1 MGGYSTSEVKMT
13 LRLDR
18 KGKYFTDVI
27 KKNPVRAVIQIPTCQ
42 LEGTIHL
49 HPGHRL
55 LDDLEKGTGF
65 LAVTEVSFLGQ
76 DNPDPLDFMAL
87 NIEHILWIQP
97 LEESTRQL
105 HGDN

>member
-1 MGGYSTSEVKMT
+1 MT
-13 LRLDR
+13 VQLDH
-18 KGKYFTDVI
+18 KGKYFTEVI
-27 KKNPVRAVIQIPTCQ
+27 KKNPIRAVIQTSSGL

-55 LDDLEKGTGF
+55 LDDLDQGSGF
-65 LAVTEVSFLGQ
+65 LAVTEVHFITPESLE
-76 DNPDPLDFMAL
+76 PLDFLAL
-87 NIEHILWIQP
+87 NIAHITWIHP